1 VPRLFFKREK
11 RSFKRIAFGT
21 DRIVR
26 RGETASKEIDMSV
39 DVKPLEEL
47 LKELTP
53 QAYLELH
60 DFAEFLWHKQ
70 LTPTASNL
78 GWPAGFFE
86 RFAGCLPDLPDIE
99 PEGDYEMR
107 AELT

>member
-1 VPRLFFKREK
+1 MPD
-11 RSFKRIAFGT
+11 S
-21 DRIVR
+21 
-26 RGETASKEIDMSV
+26 ETAGKEIDMSV

-53 QAYLELH
+53 QARVELH

-70 LTPTASNL
+70 LTPAAQNL

-99 PEGDYEMR
+99 PEGDYEVR